1 MSVWSVGEVCT
12 LMRMRSRGKTGHSGQ
27 GVARVTP
34 YLSSRGTVA
43 AEHTPAPTSAVWKQV
58 SDCFRNWRF

>member
-1 MSVWSVGEVCT
+1 
-12 LMRMRSRGKTGHSGQ
+12 MRTRIRDKTGHGGQ

-34 YLSSRGTVA
+34 YLRSHGTVA

-58 SDCFRNWRF
+58 GD